1 MDDICYEWEK
11 RCSSDKASIKLEFDE
26 IEWLYQKDVNNYIF
40 KFGHS
45 TKIER
50 KGAWLKELS
59 PIDFDMPILNT
70 ALYNYFV
77 KGIPVEDTIN
87 QTDELKQFQKIVK
100 LSDKFEW
107 VEWGGKQYS
116 MKSYRVFASNRP
128 GDGKICACRVSPKTG
143 SREVKKFGNTPDNCF
158 FENGDVNGVRVPQIL
173 DKGYYIE
180 EARKRIAEFG

>member
-1 MDDICYEWEK
+1 M
-11 RCSSDKASIKLEFDE
+11 
-26 IEWLYQKDVNNYIF
+26 NNYIF

-116 MKSYRVFASNRP
+116 MKSYRVLHRTGPAMAKFVLAEYPQRTAAERSKSLAIPR
-128 GDGKICACRVSPKTG
+128 IIAFLKT
-143 SREVKKFGNTPDNCF
+143 
-158 FENGDVNGVRVPQIL
+158 
-173 DKGYYIE
+173 
-180 EARKRIAEFG
+180 AM